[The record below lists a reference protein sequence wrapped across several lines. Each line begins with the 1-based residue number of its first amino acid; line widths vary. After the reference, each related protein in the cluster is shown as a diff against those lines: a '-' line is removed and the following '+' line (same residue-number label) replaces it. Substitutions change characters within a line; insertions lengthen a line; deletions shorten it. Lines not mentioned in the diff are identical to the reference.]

1 MALECI
7 QFGEGD
13 SALSADSQIPRRSS
27 GIWTNFGYYHR
38 PQHAELAH
46 TLFISINGESP
57 SPGALVR
64 LIQSSGFD
72 CGIWPAVSKLKMRSF
87 SPSGNSDG
95 DSRYNGEDHSP
106 QIIECLNGLLADH
119 LPALSAIFYDN
130 SQCSHLY
137 RHFPLNQLVDR
148 CINGPVA
155 LETLDISTDVPSA
168 LSQYQSTPLE
178 VTDLRI
184 RFVDFSAGSRF
195 PRLIAKSLV
204 SLSLDS
210 VSASTLWEIFVASNT
225 ARTADFEFT
234 CLQLLN
240 LQFDNIS
247 GFIFATQRNHSDP
260 VDFPADPTIPALQ
273 YMQSQKYGTP
283 RFPALLKLAVS
294 QFPGQIQELLS
305 LFASSPLQK
314 LKVEGS
320 RFELPSKLDV
330 SAFAK
335 LKSLA
340 VSCMGVEDLDPDRE
354 YLQQL
359 LHHAFKTPPAQL
371 EYMSLAI
378 GCQEIATDFSQLLE
392 ISFADNLR
400 VLRLDSFIDVS
411 GTLLLLL
418 AKLPRL
424 QHLIITSATCKPL
437 RSIEQVVETICNEG
451 DRLTPV
457 SDSIYML
464 DLYFGFPGIFVCDIS
479 NKDSSFRG
487 LIPELLCRLPAL
499 RILRTKQLYMAS
511 EGGPGAVISQVASDH
526 TVSARFGHLQN
537 PWVQQLD
544 ASA

>member
-1 MALECI
+1 
-7 QFGEGD
+7 
-13 SALSADSQIPRRSS
+13 
-27 GIWTNFGYYHR
+27 
-38 PQHAELAH
+38 
-46 TLFISINGESP
+46 
-57 SPGALVR
+57 
-64 LIQSSGFD
+64 
-72 CGIWPAVSKLKMRSF
+72 MRYF
-87 SPSGNSDG
+87 SPSRNSDG
-95 DSRYNGEDHSP
+95 DSRYNSEDHTP
-106 QIIECLNGLLADH
+106 QIIEYLNGLLADH
-119 LPALSAIFYDN
+119 LPTLSAIFYDN
-130 SQCSHLY
+130 SHCRHLY

-148 CINGPVA
+148 CINGPVT

-210 VSASTLWEIFVASNT
+210 MSASTLWEIFVASST
-225 ARTADFEFT
+225 ARTADLEFT

-240 LQFDNIS
+240 LQFANIS
-247 GFIFATQRNHSDP
+247 GFIFATQRNHNDP
-260 VDFPADPTIPALQ
+260 VDFPADQTIPASQ

-320 RFELPSKLDV
+320 RFDLPSKLDV

-354 YLQQL
+354 YLKQL

-378 GCQEIATDFSQLLE
+378 GCQEIATNFSQLLE
-392 ISFADNLR
+392 ISFADSLR

-451 DRLTPV
+451 DRLTP
-457 SDSIYML
+457 
-464 DLYFGFPGIFVCDIS
+464 
-479 NKDSSFRG
+479 
-487 LIPELLCRLPAL
+487 
-499 RILRTKQLYMAS
+499 
-511 EGGPGAVISQVASDH
+511 
-526 TVSARFGHLQN
+526 
-537 PWVQQLD
+537 
-544 ASA
+544 

>member
-1 MALECI
+1 MEPFECKPESDI
-7 QFGEGD
+7 EYD
-13 SALSADSQIPRRSS
+13 ADAEFVKNVADNCKFKAEDETQIDDKRTIEERL
-27 GIWTNFGYYHR
+27 
-38 PQHAELAH
+38 AELVWLARKSKWLKNRSEKNPEARH
-46 TLFISINGESP
+46 FSSASNSTTRCIALQTDIHRMLIPYTLMDPSRLSPAAVNSIDIVE
-57 SPGALVR
+57 
-64 LIQSSGFD
+64 Q
-72 CGIWPAVSKLKMRSF
+72 
-87 SPSGNSDG
+87 
-95 DSRYNGEDHSP
+95 
-106 QIIECLNGLLADH
+106 LLRD
-119 LPALSAIFYDN
+119 
-130 SQCSHLY
+130 HLY

-155 LETLDISTDVPSA
+155 LEALDISTDVPSA

-210 VSASTLWEIFVASNT
+210 VSASTLWEIFVASST
-225 ARTADFEFT
+225 ARTADLEFT

-240 LQFDNIS
+240 LQFANIS

-260 VDFPADPTIPALQ
+260 VDFPADPTIPASQ

-294 QFPGQIQELLS
+294 RFPGQIQELLS

-320 RFELPSKLDV
+320 RFELPSKLDI

-359 LHHAFKTPPAQL
+359 LHHIFKTPPAQL

-424 QHLIITSATCKPL
+424 QHLIITSAMCKPL
-437 RSIEQVVETICNEG
+437 RSIEQVVKTICNEG
-451 DRLTPV
+451 ERLTPV

-464 DLYFGFPGIFVCDIS
+464 DLYFGFPGTFVCDTS

-526 TVSARFGHLQN
+526 AVSARFSHLQN